1 MVHFASTSLKKRVFK
16 KCGVFWCIFWVFV
29 VVVVGFC
36 LFFLFVSLFCFVFPV
51 VIGKCLTGKLCLHDL
66 KSEMD
71 SSRSK
76 HYSGHGEKRNN
87 LIMWYRAEFEINLL
101 MKTEIFTRYKIQ
113 LAKIVKIQIQLAN

>member
-1 MVHFASTSLKKRVFK
+1 MGFF
-16 KCGVFWCIFWVFV
+16 GVFFGFLLLLLLVFV
-29 VVVVGFC
+29 C
-36 LFFLFVSLFCFVFPV
+36 FFLFVSLFCFVFPV